1 MNLRP
6 DEFDFEAFEMGEDW
20 EDPHTV
26 KSKLIMDFGLDHQ
39 RPERVTIEVLKQLIR
54 DKPEKMS
61 QAIRQWMHP
70 DGPAN

>member
-1 MNLRP
+1 MNLGP
-6 DEFDFEAFEMGEDW
+6 DEFDFGTSEMGDDLENLHA
-20 EDPHTV
+20 E

-39 RPERVTIEVLKQLIR
+39 KPERVTIEVLKRLIR

-70 DGPAN
+70 DRPAN